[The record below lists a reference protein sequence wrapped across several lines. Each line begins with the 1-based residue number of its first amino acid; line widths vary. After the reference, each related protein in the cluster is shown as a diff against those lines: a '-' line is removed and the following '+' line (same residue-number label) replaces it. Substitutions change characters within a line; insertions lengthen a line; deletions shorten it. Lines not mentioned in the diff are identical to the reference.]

1 MQLGFVYLV
10 LRRCWRRCGLF
21 FPPLRTVSKFYC
33 AALLLVKTVM
43 GQGFR
48 TGVLWPSELGDVSHG
63 CVGLQGTD
71 FT

>member
-1 MQLGFVYLV
+1 MD
-10 LRRCWRRCGLF
+10 F
-21 FPPLRTVSKFYC
+21 FSLLRTVSKFYC
-33 AALLLVKTVM
+33 AALLPVKTVM

>member
-1 MQLGFVYLV
+1 MN
-10 LRRCWRRCGLF
+10 F
-21 FPPLRTVSKFYC
+21 FSLLRTVSKFYC
-33 AALLLVKTVM
+33 AALLPVKTVT

>member
-1 MQLGFVYLV
+1 MEEVWTV
-10 LRRCWRRCGLF
+10 

-33 AALLLVKTVM
+33 AALLPVKTVT